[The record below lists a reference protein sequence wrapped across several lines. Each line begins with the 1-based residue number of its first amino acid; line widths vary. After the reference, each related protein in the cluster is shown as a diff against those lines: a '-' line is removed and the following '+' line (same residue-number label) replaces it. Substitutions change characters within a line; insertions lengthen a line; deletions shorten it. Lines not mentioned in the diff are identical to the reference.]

1 MRARL
6 VTLLAALAVSA
17 AIAACAAPAP
27 GRPGAAPAPGTPA
40 ASSSAPAT
48 ADDPKAVLPGVDLEG
63 LSPEQQRA
71 VAEFALDEF
80 CYCGCP
86 HTVSSCLHEH
96 KSCAHA
102 PRMAG
107 QAVRLARGGATKA
120 DILRQ
125 VTAYYAAFDRRA
137 QLTVADFGPPLGDAA
152 APITLVE
159 FSDFTCPYCR
169 AFRPQL
175 EAFVEK
181 HAGRV
186 KLYYK
191 PFPIE
196 SHPNSGEAAQAGEW
210 ARGKGFFWQM
220 HDRLFEGQHALG
232 VDDLAAHAAA
242 LGGDADDLRAALADG
257 RFRARIE
264 ASQAEARNAGLKG
277 TPTLFMNGRL
287 LTDLSEDGLEQA
299 LRDEEE
305 WLQHRGW
312 AHD

>member
-1 MRARL
+1 MRARPIP
-6 VTLLAALAVSA
+6 LLAALAAAA
-17 AIAACAAPAP
+17 AISACAARSQS
-27 GRPGAAPAPGTPA
+27 RPGAAA
-40 ASSSAPAT
+40 AGAPAT
-48 ADDPKAVLPGVDLEG
+48 STAPANADDPKAVLPGVDLEG

-96 KSCAHA
+96 ESCAHA
-102 PRMAG
+102 PRMAS

-137 QLTVADFGPPLGDAA
+137 KLTVADFGPALGESA
-152 APITLVE
+152 APIALVE

-169 AFRPQL
+169 AVRPQL
-175 EAFVEK
+175 EAFVER

-186 KLYYK
+186 KLFYK
-191 PFPIE
+191 PYPIE
-196 SHPNSGEAAQAGEW
+196 SHPYAAEAAQAGEW
-210 ARGKGFFWQM
+210 AREKGLFWPM
-220 HDRLFEGQHALG
+220 HDRIFGAEHALD
-232 VDDLAAHAAA
+232 VDGLADQASA
-242 LGGDADDLRAALADG
+242 LGGDAEDLRAAIADG
-257 RFRARIE
+257 RYRARIE
-264 ASQAEARNAGLKG
+264 ASQAEARDAGLRG
-277 TPTLFMNGRL
+277 TPTVFMNGRL
-287 LTDLSEDGLEQA
+287 LTDLSEEGLEQS

>member
-1 MRARL
+1 MRARPIP
-6 VTLLAALAVSA
+6 LLAALAAAA
-17 AIAACAAPAP
+17 AISACAARSQS
-27 GRPGAAPAPGTPA
+27 RPGAAA
-40 ASSSAPAT
+40 AGAPAT
-48 ADDPKAVLPGVDLEG
+48 STAPASADDPKAVLPGVDLEG

-96 KSCAHA
+96 ESCAHA
-102 PRMAG
+102 PRMAS

-137 QLTVADFGPPLGDAA
+137 KLTVADFGPALGEST
-152 APITLVE
+152 APIALVE

-169 AFRPQL
+169 AVRPQL
-175 EAFVEK
+175 EAFVER

-186 KLYYK
+186 KLFYK
-191 PFPIE
+191 PYPIE
-196 SHPNSGEAAQAGEW
+196 SHPYAAEAAQAGEW
-210 ARGKGFFWQM
+210 AREKGLFWPM
-220 HDRLFEGQHALG
+220 HDRIFGAEHALD
-232 VDDLAAHAAA
+232 VDGLADQASA
-242 LGGDADDLRAALADG
+242 LGGDAEDLRAAIADG
-257 RFRARIE
+257 RYRARIE
-264 ASQAEARNAGLKG
+264 ASQAEARDAGLRG
-277 TPTLFMNGRL
+277 TPTVFMNGRL
-287 LTDLSEDGLEQA
+287 LTDLSEEGLEQS